1 MDVPNWNNKGG
12 GMVPHYPIYTIEA
25 ECQDCYRCLR
35 QCPVKAIQVEGGRAT
50 VVPELCI
57 ACGQCVAACPSHAKQ
72 VRSDLFPVFKLLR
85 SERPV
90 YVSLAPSWVTE
101 FPDVSPEAMI
111 AALRK
116 LGFSGVSET
125 ALGAQEVSAAVA
137 HILAK
142 GGPQLLLSTACPAAV
157 DFIRGYMPELVPNLT
172 PLLSP
177 MLSHCRMLR
186 QAYGNH
192 IGVVFFGPCV
202 AKKTEADNHP
212 ALLDAAMTFTDLRA
226 MLRQEKIIPAD
237 LLPGPADTFMPFAA
251 KEGSLYPVEGGM
263 SDTVKAYAGND
274 SVCFTTLAG
283 IPTIETALQG
293 IHTHVLS
300 RPVFV
305 EMLACVG
312 GCVRGPCVSSHR
324 PRLLDQLDVFTRAAK
339 PETGAPVRPPALS
352 ITERKNP
359 SPVDLPVYSEDQY
372 IKVLRLIGKFGPED
386 EINCGGCGHETCRG
400 LARAMLEGL
409 AEPSMCVHFL
419 RKRAT
424 RKANA
429 LLRCIPAGVVIV
441 NAKLQIIECNEH
453 FARLFGE
460 ETLMAYEASPGME
473 GASLEKIVPFTSLF
487 RRALETEADIHRDAL
502 RQEDRVFSVSIFI
515 IEPRNVLGGIIFD
528 VTGAELHRDEI
539 ATRAREIIRKNLE
552 TVQEIACRLGENMAD
567 TEILLRSLSE
577 GFSSGS
583 KPIAEKDLRGRHP

>member
-1 MDVPNWNNKGG
+1 MPVQ
-12 GMVPHYPIYTIEA
+12 YPIYTVET

-57 ACGQCVAACPSHAKQ
+57 ACGQCVAACPAHAKH
-72 VRSDLFPVFKLLR
+72 VRNDMFAVYKLLR
-85 SERPV
+85 SDRPV
-90 YVSLAPSWVTE
+90 YVSLAPSWVGE
-101 FPDVSPEAMI
+101 FPDIPAAAMI

-116 LGFSGVSET
+116 LGFTGVSET
-125 ALGAQEVSAAVA
+125 ALGAQEVTAAVA
-137 HILAK
+137 QSLAN
-142 GGPQLLLSTACPAAV
+142 GGSKLTLSTACPAAV
-157 DFIRGYMPELVPNLT
+157 DYIRGYMPELVPSLT

-177 MLSHCRMLR
+177 LLSHCRLLR
-186 QAYGNH
+186 QTYGQE

-202 AKKTEADNHP
+202 AKKTEADQHP
-212 ALLDAAMTFTDLRA
+212 GQLDAALTFDDLRTMMREGGIDSA
-226 MLRQEKIIPAD
+226 GLTPEPTD
-237 LLPGPADTFMPFAA
+237 VFLPHPA
-251 KEGSLYPVEGGM
+251 KEGAIYPVEGGM
-263 SDTVKAYAGND
+263 SDTIKAYAGNAA
-274 SVCFTTLAG
+274 VCFVTLAG
-283 IPTIETALQG
+283 IPTIESSLRG
-293 IHTHVLS
+293 IDLLTLP

-312 GCVRGPCVSSHR
+312 GCVRGPCISSRR
-324 PRLLDQLDVFTRAAK
+324 PRLIDQLDVFARSAK
-339 PETGAPVRPPALS
+339 PVADAPTRPPVVP
-352 ITERKNP
+352 IEEHKNP

-372 IKVLRLIGKFGPED
+372 LKVLRLIGKFGPED
-386 EINCGGCGHETCRG
+386 ELNCGGCGHETCRG

-419 RKRAT
+419 RKRAL

-441 NAKLQIIECNEH
+441 DANLHIIECNEY

-460 ETLMAYEASPGME
+460 DTLTAFQALPGME
-473 GASLEKIVPFTSLF
+473 GAALEKIVPFIQLF
-487 RRALETEADIHRDAL
+487 RRALETETDFHRDAL
-502 RQEDRVFSVSIFI
+502 RQGDRVYSLTIFT
-515 IEPRNVLGGIIFD
+515 IEPKSVIGGVIFD

-539 ATRAREIIRKNLE
+539 AIRAREIIHKNLE

-577 GFSSGS
+577 GFSSGGETHAIS
-583 KPIAEKDLRGRHP
+583 EKELRGRHP

>member
-1 MDVPNWNNKGG
+1 MLN
-12 GMVPHYPIYTIEA
+12 HYPIYTIEA

-35 QCPVKAIQVEGGRAT
+35 QCPVKAIQVENGRAT

-85 SERPV
+85 SQRPA

-137 HILAK
+137 QILSQ
-142 GGPQLLLSTACPAAV
+142 GGPRLLLSTACPAAV

-172 PLLSP
+172 PILSP
-177 MLSHCRMLR
+177 LLSHCRMLR
-186 QAYGNH
+186 KAYGPQV
-192 IGVVFFGPCV
+192 GVVFFGPCV
-202 AKKTEADNHP
+202 AKKTESDNHP
-212 ALLDAAMTFTDLRA
+212 GLLDAALTFTDLRA
-226 MLRQEKIIPAD
+226 MLRQENIEPAA
-237 LLPGPADTFMPFAA
+237 LMPGPADLFMPHPAR
-251 KEGSLYPVEGGM
+251 EGALYPVEGGM
-263 SDTVKAYAGND
+263 SDTVKAYTGSD
-274 SVCFTTLAG
+274 GVCFTTLSG

-293 IHTHVLS
+293 IHNHVLP

-312 GCVRGPCVSSHR
+312 GCVRGPCVQSRR
-324 PRLLDQLDVFTRAAK
+324 PRLLDQLDVFDRAAK
-339 PETGAPVRPPALS
+339 PEYDQPVRAPAVS
-352 ITERKNP
+352 IAERKNP

-372 IKVLRLIGKFGPED
+372 TKVLRLIGKFTPED

-429 LLRCIPAGVVIV
+429 LLRCIPAGVVIA

-460 ETLMAYEASPGME
+460 EALMAFEASPGME
-473 GASLEKIVPFTSLF
+473 GAALDKIVPFIALF
-487 RRALETEADIHRDAL
+487 RRALDTETDIHRDAL
-502 RQEDRVFSVSIFI
+502 RQEDRVFSVTIFT
-515 IEPRNVLGGIIFD
+515 IEPRSVLGGIIFD
-528 VTGAELHRDEI
+528 VTGAELRRDEI
-539 ATRAREIIRKNLE
+539 AKRAREIIRKNLE

-577 GFSSGS
+577 GFASGARAIS
-583 KPIAEKDLRGRHP
+583 DKDMRGRRP

>member
-1 MDVPNWNNKGG
+1 MLK
-12 GMVPHYPIYTIEA
+12 HYPIYTIET

-35 QCPVKAIQVEGGRAT
+35 QCPVKAIQVENGRAT

-57 ACGQCVAACPSHAKQ
+57 ACGQCVAACPAHAKQ
-72 VRSDLFPVFKLLR
+72 VRSDLFAVFKLLR
-85 SERPV
+85 SSRPT
-90 YVSLAPSWVTE
+90 YVSLAPSWVAE
-101 FPDVSPEAMI
+101 FPDISPQAMI

-137 HILAK
+137 QTLAQ
-142 GGPQLLLSTACPAAV
+142 GGPRLMLSTACPAAV
-157 DFIRGYMPELVPNLT
+157 DFIRGYMPELVPNLS

-177 MLSHCRMLR
+177 LLSHCRLLR
-186 QAYGNH
+186 RTYGQQ

-212 ALLDAAMTFTDLRA
+212 GLLDAAMTFTDLRA
-226 MLRQEKIIPAD
+226 MLRQEDINPAA
-237 LLPGPADTFMPFAA
+237 LVPGPADAFMPQPA
-251 KEGSLYPVEGGM
+251 KEGALYPIEGGM
-263 SDTVKAYAGND
+263 SDTVKAYAGNAQ
-274 SVCFTTLAG
+274 VCFTTLSG
-283 IPTIETALQG
+283 IQTIESALQG
-293 IHTHVLS
+293 IQNHVLP

-312 GCVRGPCVSSHR
+312 GCVRGPCVSSQR
-324 PRLLDQLDVFTRAAK
+324 PRLLDQLDVFNRAAK
-339 PETGAPVRPPALS
+339 PLPDTAVRAPAVS
-352 ITERKNP
+352 IAERKNP

-372 IKVLRLIGKFGPED
+372 VKVLRLIGKFTPED

-429 LLRCIPAGVVIV
+429 LLRCIPAGVVI
-441 NAKLQIIECNEH
+441 ADSKLRIIECNEH

-460 ETLMAYEASPGME
+460 ETVMAYEASPGME
-473 GASLEKIVPFTSLF
+473 GAALEKIVPFISLF
-487 RRALETEADIHRDAL
+487 RRAVESETDIHRDAL
-502 RQEDRVFSVSIFI
+502 RQDDRVFSVTIFT
-515 IEPRNVLGGIIFD
+515 IEPRNVIGGVIFD
-528 VTGAELHRDEI
+528 VTGTELRREEI
-539 ATRAREIIRKNLE
+539 AQRAREIIRKNLE

-577 GFSSGS
+577 GFSSGARAIS
-583 KPIAEKDLRGRHP
+583 EKDLRGRR

>member
-1 MDVPNWNNKGG
+1 MHK
-12 GMVPHYPIYTIEA
+12 HYPIYTIET

-35 QCPVKAIQVEGGRAT
+35 HCPVKAIQVEGGRAT

-72 VRSDLFPVFKLLR
+72 VRNDLFGVFKLLR
-85 SERPV
+85 SSRPA

-101 FPDVSPEAMI
+101 FPDVPPRAMI
-111 AALRK
+111 AALRR

-137 HILAK
+137 QTLAR
-142 GGPQLLLSTACPAAV
+142 GGPRLLLSTACPAAV

-177 MLSHCRMLR
+177 LLSHCRMLR
-186 QAYGNH
+186 RAYGQQ

-212 ALLDAAMTFTDLRA
+212 GLLDAAMTFTDLRT
-226 MLRQEKIIPAD
+226 MLREDGINPAA
-237 LLPGPADTFMPFAA
+237 LTPGPADVFMPQPARDGA
-251 KEGSLYPVEGGM
+251 LYPIEGGM
-263 SDTVKAYAGND
+263 SDTIKAYAGNGQ
-274 SVCFTTLAG
+274 VCFTTLSG
-283 IPTIETALQG
+283 IASIESALQG
-293 IHTHVLS
+293 IQNHVLP

-312 GCVRGPCVSSHR
+312 GCVRGPCVSSNR
-324 PRLLDQLDVFTRAAK
+324 PRLLDQLDVFNRAAK
-339 PETGAPVRPPALS
+339 PVPDTPVRPAIVAIS
-352 ITERKNP
+352 ERKNP

-372 IKVLRLIGKFGPED
+372 VKVLRLIGKFGPED
-386 EINCGGCGHETCRG
+386 EINCGGCGHESCRG
-400 LARAMLEGL
+400 LARAMLEGM

-424 RKANA
+424 RKANT
-429 LLRCIPAGVVIV
+429 LLRCIPAGVVIAD
-441 NAKLQIIECNEH
+441 AKLHIIECNEH

-473 GASLEKIVPFTSLF
+473 GAALEKIVPFIGLF
-487 RRALETEADIHRDAL
+487 RRALETETDIHRDAL
-502 RQEDRVFSVSIFI
+502 RQDDRVFSVTIFT
-515 IEPRNVLGGIIFD
+515 IEPRNVIGGVIFD
-528 VTGAELHRDEI
+528 VTGSELRRDEI
-539 ATRAREIIRKNLE
+539 AQRAREIIRKNLE

-567 TEILLRSLSE
+567 TEILLRSLAE
-577 GFSSGS
+577 GFSSGARAIS
-583 KPIAEKDLRGRHP
+583 EKDLRGRRP

>member
-1 MDVPNWNNKGG
+1 MTD
-12 GMVPHYPIYTIEA
+12 HYYPIYTIET

-72 VRSDLFPVFKLLR
+72 VRSDLFAVFKLLR
-85 SERPV
+85 SQRPA

-101 FPDVSPEAMI
+101 FPDVSPAAMI

-125 ALGAQEVSAAVA
+125 ALGAQEVTAAVA
-137 HILAK
+137 QILTQ
-142 GGPQLLLSTACPAAV
+142 GGPKLLLSTACPAAV

-172 PLLSP
+172 PLFSP
-177 MLSHCRMLR
+177 LLSHCRMLR
-186 QAYGNH
+186 RAYGQH
-192 IGVVFFGPCV
+192 IGVIFFGPCV

-212 ALLDAAMTFTDLRA
+212 GLLDAAMTFTDLRA
-226 MLRQEKIIPAD
+226 MFRQESIDPAD
-237 LLPGPADTFMPFAA
+237 IIPGPADAFMPRPAM
-251 KEGSLYPVEGGM
+251 EGAVYPIEGGM
-263 SDTVKAYAGND
+263 SDTIKAYAGND
-274 SVCFTTLAG
+274 AVCFTTLSG
-283 IPTIETALQG
+283 IPTIEAALQG
-293 IHTHVLS
+293 IHTHVLP

-324 PRLLDQLDVFTRAAK
+324 PRLLDQLDVFTRSAK
-339 PETGAPVRPPALS
+339 PEAGTPVRSPAIS

-359 SPVDLPVYSEDQY
+359 APVDIPVYSEDQY

-473 GASLEKIVPFTSLF
+473 GASLEKIVPFTPMF
-487 RRALETEADIHRDAL
+487 RRALETETDIHRDAL
-502 RQEDRVFSVSIFI
+502 RQDERVFSVTIFT
-515 IEPRNVLGGIIFD
+515 IEPRNVIGGVIFD
-528 VTGAELHRDEI
+528 VTGSELRRDDI
-539 ATRAREIIRKNLE
+539 AKRAREIIRKNLE

-577 GFSSGS
+577 GFASGAR
-583 KPIAEKDLRGRHP
+583 PIAEKDLRGRRP

>member
-1 MDVPNWNNKGG
+1 MPV
-12 GMVPHYPIYTIEA
+12 HYPIYTVET

-57 ACGQCVAACPSHAKQ
+57 ACGQCVAACPSHAKR
-72 VRSDLFPVFKLLR
+72 VRNDMFAVYKLIRSD
-85 SERPV
+85 RPV
-90 YVSLAPSWVTE
+90 YVSLAPSWVSE
-101 FPDVSPEAMI
+101 FADIRPEQMI
-111 AALRK
+111 AALRR

-137 HILAK
+137 QSLAK
-142 GGPQLLLSTACPAAV
+142 GGPRLSLSTACPASV
-157 DFIRGYMPELVPNLT
+157 DFIRGYMPELVPYLT

-177 MLSHCRMLR
+177 LLSHCRMLHKL
-186 QAYGNH
+186 YGQH
-192 IGVVFFGPCV
+192 ISVVFFGPCV

-212 ALLDAAMTFTDLRA
+212 GLLDAAMTFTDLRT
-226 MLRQEKIIPAD
+226 MLREEGIDPAQIET
-237 LLPGPADTFMPFAA
+237 GPADAFMPHKA
-251 KEGSLYPVEGGM
+251 KEGAIYPVEGGM
-263 SDTVKAYAGND
+263 SDTVKAYAGSE
-274 SVCFTTLAG
+274 SVCFVTLSG
-283 IPTIETALQG
+283 IPTIESALRG
-293 IHTHVLS
+293 IHAQALP

-312 GCVRGPCVSSHR
+312 GCVRGPCVSSQR
-324 PRLLDQLDVFTRAAK
+324 PRLLDQLDVFAKADKPEPDTPTRA
-339 PETGAPVRPPALS
+339 PAVP
-352 ITERKNP
+352 IGERKNP

-372 IKVLRLIGKFGPED
+372 VKVLRLIGKFGPED

-409 AEPSMCVHFL
+409 AEPTMCVHFL

-441 NAKLQIIECNEH
+441 DAKLHIIECNEH

-460 ETLMAYEASPGME
+460 DTLMAYEASPGME
-473 GASLEKIVPFTSLF
+473 GASLEKIVPFAALF
-487 RRALETEADIHRDAL
+487 RRALESETDIHRDAL
-502 RQEDRVFSVSIFI
+502 RQDDRVFSVTIFT
-515 IEPRNVLGGIIFD
+515 IEPRCVIGGVIFD
-528 VTGAELHRDEI
+528 VTGSELRRDEI
-539 ATRAREIIRKNLE
+539 AQRAREIIHKNLE

-577 GFSSGS
+577 GFSTGAATHLVS
-583 KPIAEKDLRGRHP
+583 EKELRGRRP

>member
-1 MDVPNWNNKGG
+1 MLS
-12 GMVPHYPIYTIEA
+12 HYPIYTIEA

-35 QCPVKAIQVEGGRAT
+35 QCPVKAIQVENGRAT

-57 ACGQCVAACPSHAKQ
+57 ACGQCVAACPSQAKQ
-72 VRSDLFPVFKLLR
+72 VRSDLFGVYKLLR
-85 SERPV
+85 SDKLA

-137 HILAK
+137 GILSQ
-142 GGPQLLLSTACPAAV
+142 GGPRLLLSTACPAAV

-177 MLSHCRMLR
+177 LLSHCRMLR
-186 QAYGNH
+186 RNYGQD

-202 AKKTEADNHP
+202 AKKSEADNHP
-212 ALLDAAMTFTDLRA
+212 ALLDAAMTFTDLKA
-226 MLRQEKIIPAD
+226 MLREENIRPEELI
-237 LLPGPADTFMPFAA
+237 PGPADLFMPHPA
-251 KEGSLYPVEGGM
+251 KEGALYPVEGGM
-263 SDTVKAYAGND
+263 SDTIKAYAGNGK
-274 SVCFTTLAG
+274 VCFTTLSG
-283 IPTIETALQG
+283 IPTIESALQG
-293 IHTHVLS
+293 IHNHVLP
-300 RPVFV
+300 RPVFI

-312 GCVRGPCVSSHR
+312 GCVRGPCVSSRR
-324 PRLLDQLDVFTRAAK
+324 PRLLDQLDVFARAAQ
-339 PETGAPVRPPALS
+339 PGDDLPVRQPAVS
-352 ITERKNP
+352 IAERKNP

-372 IKVLRLIGKFGPED
+372 TRVLRLIGKFGPED
-386 EINCGGCGHETCRG
+386 EVNCGGCGHESCRG

-429 LLRCIPAGVVIV
+429 LLRCIPAGVVIA
-441 NAKLQIIECNEH
+441 NNKLQIIECNEH

-460 ETLMAYEASPGME
+460 ETVMAYEASPGME
-473 GASLEKIVPFTSLF
+473 GAALDKIVPFISLF
-487 RRALETEADIHRDAL
+487 RRSLDTETDIHRDAL
-502 RQEDRVFSVSIFI
+502 RFDDRVFSVTIFT
-515 IEPRNVLGGIIFD
+515 IEPRNVIGGIVFD
-528 VTGAELHRDEI
+528 VTGSELRRDEI
-539 ATRAREIIRKNLE
+539 ANRAREIIRKNLE

-567 TEILLRSLSE
+567 TEILLRSLAE
-577 GFSSGS
+577 GFSSGA
-583 KPIAEKDLRGRHP
+583 KLIGDKDMRGRRP

>member
-1 MDVPNWNNKGG
+1 MLN
-12 GMVPHYPIYTIEA
+12 HYPIYTIEA

-35 QCPVKAIQVEGGRAT
+35 QCPVKAIQVENGRAT

-85 SERPV
+85 SQRPV

-101 FPDVSPEAMI
+101 FPEVSPEAMI
-111 AALRK
+111 ASLRR

-137 HILAK
+137 QILSQ
-142 GGPQLLLSTACPAAV
+142 GGPRLLLSTACPAAV

-177 MLSHCRMLR
+177 LLSHCRMLHD
-186 QAYGNH
+186 AYGPQ

-212 ALLDAAMTFTDLRA
+212 GLLDAAMTFTDLRA
-226 MLRQEKIIPAD
+226 MLRQENIDPASI
-237 LLPGPADTFMPFAA
+237 LPGPADMFMPHPAR
-251 KEGSLYPVEGGM
+251 EGAIYPVEGGM
-263 SDTVKAYAGND
+263 SDTVKAYAGSD
-274 SVCFTTLAG
+274 DVCFTTLSG

-293 IHTHVLS
+293 IHNHVLP

-312 GCVRGPCVSSHR
+312 GCVRGPCIQSRR
-324 PRLLDQLDVFTRAAK
+324 PRLLDQLDVFDRAAK
-339 PETGAPVRPPALS
+339 PGDDLPVRAPAVV
-352 ITERKNP
+352 IVERKNP
-359 SPVDLPVYSEDQY
+359 APVDLPVYSEDQY
-372 IKVLRLIGKFGPED
+372 TKVLRLIGKFAPED

-429 LLRCIPAGVVIV
+429 LLRCIPAGVVIA

-460 ETLMAYEASPGME
+460 ETLMAYEACPGME
-473 GASLEKIVPFTSLF
+473 GAALDKIVPFISLF
-487 RRALETEADIHRDAL
+487 RRALDTETDIHRDAL
-502 RQEDRVFSVSIFI
+502 RQEDRVFSVTIFT
-515 IEPRNVLGGIIFD
+515 IEPRSVLGGIIFD
-528 VTGAELHRDEI
+528 VTGAELRRDEI
-539 ATRAREIIRKNLE
+539 AKRAREIIRKNLE

-577 GFSSGS
+577 GFASGARA
-583 KPIAEKDLRGRHP
+583 ITDKDMRGRRS

>member
-1 MDVPNWNNKGG
+1 MHK
-12 GMVPHYPIYTIEA
+12 HYPIYTIET

-57 ACGQCVAACPSHAKQ
+57 ACGQCVAACPAHAKQ
-72 VRSDLFPVFKLLR
+72 VRSDLFAVFKLLR
-85 SERPV
+85 SSRPA
-90 YVSLAPSWVTE
+90 YVSLAPSWVAE
-101 FPDVSPEAMI
+101 FPDVSPQGMI

-137 HILAK
+137 QALAQ
-142 GGPQLLLSTACPAAV
+142 GGPKLLLSTACPAAV

-177 MLSHCRMLR
+177 LLSHCRMLR
-186 QAYGNH
+186 RAYGQQ

-212 ALLDAAMTFTDLRA
+212 GLLDAAMTFTDLRA
-226 MLRQEKIIPAD
+226 LLREDGINPATQI
-237 LLPGPADTFMPFAA
+237 PGPADVFMPQPAR
-251 KEGSLYPVEGGM
+251 EGALYPIEGGM
-263 SDTVKAYAGND
+263 SDTIKAFAGNAQ
-274 SVCFTTLAG
+274 VCFTTLSG
-283 IPTIETALQG
+283 IPTIEAALQG
-293 IHTHVLS
+293 IQNHVLP

-312 GCVRGPCVSSHR
+312 GCVRGPCVSSNR
-324 PRLLDQLDVFTRAAK
+324 PRLLDQLDVFNRAAT
-339 PETGAPVRPPALS
+339 PEPDAPVRPPTLPIS
-352 ITERKNP
+352 ERKNP

-372 IKVLRLIGKFGPED
+372 VRVLRLIGKFGPED
-386 EINCGGCGHETCRG
+386 EINCGGCGHESCRG

-429 LLRCIPAGVVIV
+429 LLRCIPAGVVIA
-441 NAKLQIIECNEH
+441 NAKLHIIECNEH

-473 GASLEKIVPFTSLF
+473 GATLEKIVPFISLF
-487 RRALETEADIHRDAL
+487 RRALETETDIHRDAL
-502 RQEDRVFSVSIFI
+502 RQDDRVFSVTIFT
-515 IEPRNVLGGIIFD
+515 IEPRNVIGGVIFD
-528 VTGAELHRDEI
+528 VTGSELRRDEI
-539 ATRAREIIRKNLE
+539 AQRAREIIRKNLE

-577 GFSSGS
+577 GFSSGART
-583 KPIAEKDLRGRHP
+583 IAEKDLRGRRP

>member
-1 MDVPNWNNKGG
+1 MLN
-12 GMVPHYPIYTIEA
+12 HYPIYTIET

-35 QCPVKAIQVEGGRAT
+35 HCPVKAIQVEGGRAM

-57 ACGQCVAACPSHAKQ
+57 ACGQCVAACPAHAKQ
-72 VRSDLFPVFKLLR
+72 VRNDMFAAFKLLR
-85 SERPV
+85 SQRPI
-90 YVSLAPSWVTE
+90 YVSLAPSWVAE
-101 FPDVSPEAMI
+101 FPEISPGAMI
-111 AALRK
+111 ASLRK
-116 LGFSGVSET
+116 LGFAGVSET

-137 HILAK
+137 QMLAR
-142 GGPQLLLSTACPAAV
+142 GDARLLLSTACPAAV

-177 MLSHCRMLR
+177 LLSHCRMLR
-186 QAYGNH
+186 RVYGH
-192 IGVVFFGPCV
+192 GIGVVFFGPCV

-212 ALLDAAMTFTDLRA
+212 GLLDAAMTFTDLRA
-226 MLRQEKIIPAD
+226 MLRQEDIDPAD
-237 LLPGPADTFMPFAA
+237 QIPGPTDVFSPDPAR
-251 KEGSLYPVEGGM
+251 EGALYPVEGGM
-263 SDTVKAYAGND
+263 SDTVKAFVGNE
-274 SVCFTTLAG
+274 SACFTTLAG
-283 IPTIETALQG
+283 IPTIESALQG
-293 IHTHVLS
+293 IHTHVLP

-312 GCVRGPCVSSHR
+312 GCVRGPCVSSRR
-324 PRLLDQLDVFTRAAK
+324 PRLLDQIDVFARADRPAI
-339 PETGAPVRPPALS
+339 GAPLRPPAVS
-352 ITERKNP
+352 IGERKNP
-359 SPVDLPVYSEDQY
+359 CPVDLPVYSEDQY
-372 IKVLRLIGKFGPED
+372 VKVLRLIGKFGPED

-429 LLRCIPAGVVIV
+429 LLRCIPAGVVIA
-441 NAKLQIIECNEH
+441 NTKLQIIECNEH

-473 GASLEKIVPFTSLF
+473 GAALEKIVPFISLF
-487 RRALETEADIHRDAL
+487 RRALDTETDIHRDAL
-502 RQEDRVFSVSIFI
+502 RQDDRVFSVTIFT
-515 IEPRNVLGGIIFD
+515 IEPRSVIGGVIFD
-528 VTGAELHRDEI
+528 VTGSELRRDEI

-577 GFSSGS
+577 GFSSGTRLVS
-583 KPIAEKDLRGRHP
+583 DKELRGRRT

>member
-1 MDVPNWNNKGG
+1 MHD
-12 GMVPHYPIYTIEA
+12 HYPIYTIET

-57 ACGQCVAACPSHAKQ
+57 ACGQCVAACPAHAKQ
-72 VRSDLFPVFKLLR
+72 VRSDLYAVFKLLR
-85 SERPV
+85 SQRPT
-90 YVSLAPSWVTE
+90 YVSLAPSWVME
-101 FPDVSPEAMI
+101 FPDIPPRTMI

-116 LGFSGVSET
+116 IGFSGVSET

-137 HILAK
+137 QSLAK
-142 GGPQLLLSTACPAAV
+142 GGPKLLLSTACPAAV

-177 MLSHCRMLR
+177 LLSHCRMLR
-186 QAYGNH
+186 QAFGQH

-202 AKKTEADNHP
+202 AKKTEADQHP
-212 ALLDAAMTFTDLRA
+212 GLLDAAMTFTDLRA
-226 MLRQEKIIPAD
+226 MLRQENID
-237 LLPGPADTFMPFAA
+237 LSALDPGPDDVFVPQPAR
-251 KEGSLYPVEGGM
+251 EGALYPIEGGM
-263 SDTVKAYAGND
+263 SDTVKAYSGNEG
-274 SVCFTTLAG
+274 VCFTTLAG
-283 IPTIETALQG
+283 IQTIESALRG
-293 IHTHVLS
+293 IHSQVLT

-312 GCVRGPCVSSHR
+312 GCVRGPCVSSQR
-324 PRLLDQLDVFTRAAK
+324 PRLLDQIEVFNRSVK
-339 PETGAPVRPPALS
+339 PESETPVRPPS
-352 ITERKNP
+352 VPIVEHKNP
-359 SPVDLPVYSEDQY
+359 APVDLPVYSEDQY
-372 IKVLRLIGKFGPED
+372 VKVLRLIGKFGPED
-386 EINCGGCGHETCRG
+386 EINCGGCGHESCRG

-429 LLRCIPAGVVIV
+429 LLRCIPAGVVIA
-441 NAKLQIIECNEH
+441 NANLHIIECNEH

-473 GASLEKIVPFTSLF
+473 GASLEKIVPFVALF
-487 RRALETEADIHRDAL
+487 RRALETETDIHRDAL
-502 RQEDRVFSVSIFI
+502 RQGDRVYSVTIFT
-515 IEPRNVLGGIIFD
+515 IEPRSVVGGVLFD
-528 VTGAELHRDEI
+528 VTGSELRRDEI
-539 ATRAREIIRKNLE
+539 ANRAREIIHKNLE

-577 GFSSGS
+577 GFASGAQ
-583 KPIAEKDLRGRHP
+583 PISEKDLRGRRP

>member
-1 MDVPNWNNKGG
+1 MLK
-12 GMVPHYPIYTIEA
+12 HYPIYTIET

-35 QCPVKAIQVEGGRAT
+35 HCPVKAIQVEGGRAT

-72 VRSDLFPVFKLLR
+72 VRSDMFAVFKLLR
-85 SERPV
+85 SNRPV
-90 YVSLAPSWVTE
+90 YVSLAPSWVAE
-101 FPDVSPEAMI
+101 FPDVSPQAMI
-111 AALRK
+111 AALRR

-137 HILAK
+137 LALAK
-142 GGPQLLLSTACPAAV
+142 GGPRLMLSTACPAAV
-157 DFIRGYMPELVPNLT
+157 DFIRGYMPELVPNLS

-177 MLSHCRMLR
+177 LLSHCRMLR
-186 QAYGNH
+186 RAYGPTA
-192 IGVVFFGPCV
+192 GVVFFGPCV

-212 ALLDAAMTFTDLRA
+212 GLLDAAMTFTDLRA
-226 MLRQEKIIPAD
+226 MLRQENIHPAS
-237 LLPGPADTFMPFAA
+237 LVPGPADAFMPHAA
-251 KEGSLYPVEGGM
+251 KEGALYPIEGGM
-263 SDTVKAYAGND
+263 SDTVKAYTGNAQ
-274 SVCFTTLAG
+274 VCFTTLSG
-283 IPTIETALQG
+283 IPTIEAALQG
-293 IHTHVLS
+293 IQNHVLP

-324 PRLLDQLDVFTRAAK
+324 PRLLDQLDVFNRAAK
-339 PETGAPVRPPALS
+339 PLPDTPVRPPAVS
-352 ITERKNP
+352 IAERKNP
-359 SPVDLPVYSEDQY
+359 APVDLPVYSEDQY
-372 IKVLRLIGKFGPED
+372 VKVLRLIGKFTPED
-386 EINCGGCGHETCRG
+386 EINCGGCGHESCRG

-429 LLRCIPAGVVIV
+429 LLRCIPAGVVIAD
-441 NAKLQIIECNEH
+441 NRLHIIECNEH

-460 ETLMAYEASPGME
+460 DVVMAYEASPGME
-473 GASLEKIVPFTSLF
+473 GATLEKIVPFISLF
-487 RRALETEADIHRDAL
+487 RRALETETDIHRDAL
-502 RQEDRVFSVSIFI
+502 RQDDRVFSVTIFT
-515 IEPRNVLGGIIFD
+515 IEPRNVIGGVIFD
-528 VTGAELHRDEI
+528 VTGSELRRDEI
-539 ATRAREIIRKNLE
+539 AQRAREIIRKNLE

-577 GFSSGS
+577 GFSSGARALS
-583 KPIAEKDLRGRHP
+583 EKELRGRRS